1 MKELAACCEGL
12 SLAARWVQGLIIV
25 EYLNQIACCA
35 SFEVNGWNAQDLVTV
50 LGDIDFVNIE
60 GELNRV
66 AHKLA
71 NFAKSDLGTA
81 VWLGNIPPVIASLV
95 IGECN

>member
-1 MKELAACCEGL
+1 M
-12 SLAARWVQGLIIV
+12 
-25 EYLNQIACCA
+25 
-35 SFEVNGWNAQDLVTV
+35 TV

-71 NFAKSDLGTA
+71 SFAKSDLGTA